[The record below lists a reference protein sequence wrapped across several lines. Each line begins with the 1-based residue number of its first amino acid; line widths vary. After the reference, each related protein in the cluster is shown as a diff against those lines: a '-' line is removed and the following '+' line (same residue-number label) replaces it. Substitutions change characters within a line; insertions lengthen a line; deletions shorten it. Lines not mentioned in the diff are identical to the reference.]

1 MAQLVELERGIWIDG
16 LDENVGRQ
24 VESLC
29 RVMESNVTDAV
40 LALAMFEQA
49 SAASHHS
56 VRLRRGTGERDRALE
71 QRRREVLEAQE
82 PEVDGE
88 WHGDRMTRLYEQARR
103 DVIRAKWEAGEF
115 PRSYAHRL
123 PFLHARTFLT
133 SLAQLGRA
141 ISEMAR
147 LDTGDAKT
155 TIRGARD
162 RFDAALPHVKP
173 VRDSI
178 EHAEDRMRGLDR
190 DKKTMTLAPISNQMI
205 EAPGG
210 GVLVGDALNNRHFGC
225 TVNDGSY
232 AEVEVADETLEAA
245 REAVQTIFDALPW
258 RSGHRQFER
267 SS

>member
-1 MAQLVELERGIWIDG
+1 MARLVELERGIWIEG
-16 LDENVGRQ
+16 LDEDVGRQ

-29 RVMESNVTDAV
+29 RVMEGNVTDAV

-49 SAASHHS
+49 LDDSHGFAS
-56 VRLRRGTGERDRALE
+56 GKEAWERDRALE
-71 QRRREVLEAQE
+71 QRRREELEAQE
-82 PEVDGE
+82 PEVAGE
-88 WHGDRMTRLYEQARR
+88 WHGDRTTRLYEQARR
-103 DVIRAKWEAGEF
+103 DVIRAKWEAGEL

-133 SLAQLGRA
+133 ALAQLGRA
-141 ISEMAR
+141 ISEMAK
-147 LDTGDAKT
+147 LDTSDAKT
-155 TIRGARD
+155 TVCEAHD
-162 RFDAALPHVKP
+162 RFESALPHLKP

-190 DKKTMTLAPISNQMI
+190 DKKAMTLAPISNQII

-210 GVLVGDALNNRHFGC
+210 GVLVSDSLNDRRYGC

-232 AEVEVADETLEAA
+232 SEIDVADDTLEVARD
-245 REAVQTIFDALPW
+245 AVQTIFDALPW
-258 RSGHRQFER
+258 RSGHRQFEP

>member
-1 MAQLVELERGIWIDG
+1 MAQLVVLERGIWIEG
-16 LDENVGRQ
+16 LDEGVGRQ

-29 RVMESNVTDAV
+29 GVMESNMTDAV

-56 VRLRRGTGERDRALE
+56 AFGKEAWERDRALE
-71 QRRREVLEAQE
+71 QRRREELEAQE

-88 WHGDRMTRLYEQARR
+88 WYGDRITRLYEQAKR
-103 DVIRAKWEAGEF
+103 DVIKAKWEAGEL

-141 ISEMAR
+141 MSEMAK

-155 TIRGARD
+155 TIGGARD

-190 DKKTMTLAPISNQMI
+190 DKKTMMLAPISNQMI

-210 GVLVGDALNNRHFGC
+210 GVLVGDVLNNRHYGC

-245 REAVQTIFDALPW
+245 REAVQAIFDALPW
-258 RSGHRQFER
+258 RSGHRKFEP

>member
-1 MAQLVELERGIWIDG
+1 MAQLVELERGIWIEG
-16 LDENVGRQ
+16 LDEDVGRQ

-29 RVMESNVTDAV
+29 RVMEGNVIDAV

-56 VRLRRGTGERDRALE
+56 AFGEGAWERDRALE
-71 QRRREVLEAQE
+71 QRRREELEAQE

-88 WHGDRMTRLYEQARR
+88 WYGDRMTRLYERAKR
-103 DVIRAKWEAGEF
+103 DVVRAKWEAGEL

-141 ISEMAR
+141 MSEMAK
-147 LDTGDAKT
+147 LDTGVAET
-155 TIRGARD
+155 TIREARD

-178 EHAEDRMRGLDR
+178 EHAEDRMRGLGR
-190 DKKTMTLAPISNQMI
+190 DKKAMTLAPISNRMI

-210 GVLVGDALNNRHFGC
+210 GVLVGDSLNNRHYGC

-232 AEVEVADETLEAA
+232 AEVEVADDTLEVA
-245 REAVQTIFDALPW
+245 REAVQVIFDALPW
-258 RSGHRQFER
+258 RSGHRQFEP

>member
-1 MAQLVELERGIWIDG
+1 MAQLVELERGIWIEG
-16 LDENVGRQ
+16 LDEDVGRQ

-49 SAASHHS
+49 AAASHHS
-56 VRLRRGTGERDRALE
+56 AFGEGVWERDRALE
-71 QRRREVLEAQE
+71 QRRREELEAQK

-88 WHGDRMTRLYEQARR
+88 WYGDRMTRLYEQAKR
-103 DVIRAKWEAGEF
+103 DVVRAKWEAGEL

-141 ISEMAR
+141 MSEMAK

-155 TIRGARD
+155 TIREACD

-178 EHAEDRMRGLDR
+178 EHAEDRMRGLGR
-190 DKKTMTLAPISNQMI
+190 DKKTMTLAPISNRMI

-210 GVLVGDALNNRHFGC
+210 GVLVGDALNNRHYGC
-225 TVNDGSY
+225 TVDDGSY
-232 AEVEVADETLEAA
+232 AEVEVADDTLEVA
-245 REAVQTIFDALPW
+245 REAVQAIFDALPW
-258 RSGHRQFER
+258 RSGHRQLEP